1 MSAFIPT
8 ALPPAPCAG
17 APHDRSD
24 INNIIRYGLHRCSA
38 ALQTT
43 NDGNQVFTASN
54 LNPHFAVAV
63 QPGQEHYER
72 WRLRLPKALPAGPG
86 TASRT
91 TARARRLVR
100 HTHHS

>member
-1 MSAFIPT
+1 MSASIPT

-17 APHDRSD
+17 APHDRYDLND
-24 INNIIRYGLHRCSA
+24 IVRYGLHRCSA
-38 ALQTT
+38 SLR
-43 NDGNQVFTASN
+43 TACN
-54 LNPHFAVAV
+54 LNPHFAGIA